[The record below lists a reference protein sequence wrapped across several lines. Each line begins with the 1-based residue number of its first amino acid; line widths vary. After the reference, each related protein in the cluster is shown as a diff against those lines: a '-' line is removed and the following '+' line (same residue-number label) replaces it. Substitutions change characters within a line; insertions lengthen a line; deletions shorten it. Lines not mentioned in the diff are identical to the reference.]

1 MKKKLYASDNEV
13 EREGALESVGA
24 FPLNPRDDR
33 KNKKDLLEF
42 LSDFIIDLINL
53 N

>member
-1 MKKKLYASDNEV
+1 MLYPGREKEIFY

-42 LSDFIIDLINL
+42 LSNFILDLINL